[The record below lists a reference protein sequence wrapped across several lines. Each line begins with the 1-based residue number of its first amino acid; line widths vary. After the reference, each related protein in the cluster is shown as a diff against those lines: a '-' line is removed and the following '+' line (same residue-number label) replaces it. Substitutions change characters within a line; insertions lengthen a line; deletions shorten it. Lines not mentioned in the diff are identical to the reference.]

1 MPTTTPQHEAW
12 RTIRRNEANEGKE
25 RLDRLV
31 SEAKQ
36 HVKDLIRIRQ
46 LFNRAT
52 HRARNS
58 QEQVT

>member
-1 MPTTTPQHEAW
+1 MTITPQHEAW

-31 SEAKQ
+31 NEARQ
-36 HVKDLIRIRQ
+36 TLKDLIRVRQ

-52 HRARNS
+52 HQARNS
-58 QEQVT
+58 

>member
-1 MPTTTPQHEAW
+1 MTVTTTPQHEAW

-31 SEAKQ
+31 AEARQ
-36 HVKDLIRIRQ
+36 NLKDLIRVRQ

-52 HRARNS
+52 YQARNS
-58 QEQVT
+58 